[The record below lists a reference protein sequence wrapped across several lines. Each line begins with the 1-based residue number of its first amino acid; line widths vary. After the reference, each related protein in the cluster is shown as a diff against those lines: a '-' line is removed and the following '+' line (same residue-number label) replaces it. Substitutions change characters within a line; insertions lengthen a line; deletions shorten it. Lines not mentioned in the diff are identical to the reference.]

1 MLAVMISMNYLTRL
15 CKNAVS
21 IPHRFSTLPLS
32 LYFAVVQLLSCVWLL
47 VIPWI
52 VAHQASLSFTI
63 PGVCSNSHP
72 VSQWCHPTSVTPISS
87 CPPSFPASRSFPM
100 SRLFAS
106 GDQSIGASASVSV
119 LPMKMQDLLP
129 FRFTGL
135 IFLQSKG
142 FSSLLQHHN
151 LKAPIHIFLCLSL
164 NL

>member
-1 MLAVMISMNYLTRL
+1 MLAVMISMNSLTRL

-72 VSQWCHPTSVTPISS
+72 LSQWCHPTSVTPISS

-100 SRLFAS
+100 SRLCIRWPKYWSFS
-106 GDQSIGASASVSV
+106 FSVS
-119 LPMKMQDLLP
+119 PSNENA
-129 FRFTGL
+129 RFTSFQ
-135 IFLQSKG
+135 IHWFDFLAVQGILESSPAPQFESTNSY
-142 FSSLLQHHN
+142 FSMPFS
-151 LKAPIHIFLCLSL
+151 
-164 NL
+164 